1 MYAETDEE
9 YRGNRVGLGC
19 WQYAR

>member
-19 WQYAR
+19 

>member
-9 YRGNRVGLGC
+9 YRGNRVGL
-19 WQYAR
+19 

>member
-1 MYAETDEE
+1 MYATDEE

-19 WQYAR
+19 

>member
-1 MYAETDEE
+1 MYVETDEE

-19 WQYAR
+19 

>member
-1 MYAETDEE
+1 MYAEIDEE

-19 WQYAR
+19 

>member
-1 MYAETDEE
+1 MYAKTDEE

-19 WQYAR
+19 